1 MPIGAGLVGTL
12 LPSFGFLPAIG
23 GDAFSLDPWRAL
35 LAAPGFATSLRLTLV
50 TGLCATVL
58 STLLAVGIVAY
69 IHHRAWGLRLGGWL
83 APLLAMPHSALAI
96 GFAFLIAPSGWLVRL
111 VTPGLTGWE
120 VPPDVSTVGHPSGW
134 ALVAALLLKEVPYLM
149 LMTFGALA
157 QVPARAH
164 LPSPVRLGY
173 APVPA
178 YLKTVLPLVY
188 PQIRLPV
195 YAVLAFSLSVVDVA
209 MIVGPANP
217 PTLAVLAVRWFA
229 DPDVRLYFQAAAAAT
244 LLLALVALSI
254 AALAWARTP
263 ARGVGPALDLAWRAP
278 RPVDARRRG
287 DDHRRC
293 RAVRAGRRGDA
304 RPRRLVVRDAVALS
318 RCAAAGNGPRPIGN
332 ASSTRCCV
340 RRRSHCSSAS
350 RRRRS
355 RSR

>member
-35 LAAPGFATSLRLTLV
+35 LAAPGFATSLRLTLL

-164 LPSPVRLGY
+164 LAVARAAGY

-209 MIVGPANP
+209 MIVGPVNP

-254 AALAWARTP
+254 AVWHGLERLLAAWGRRWISRGERRGLSTP
-263 ARGVGPALDLAWRAP
+263 
-278 RPVDARRRG
+278 RRRG

-293 RAVRAGRRGDA
+293 RAVRARRRGDA

-318 RCAAAGNGPRPIGN
+318 RCAAAAMDHGQLATPARHAA
-332 ASSTRCCV
+332 ASD
-340 RRRSHCSSAS
+340 RRSHCSSAS